1 MTTLTEIKNRLIDRI
16 LISKDEKFLKA
27 IENIF
32 VSVQKEDTVSLTS
45 EQIEI
50 LNMSEQ
56 DIKDGNLI
64 SETELIKADAQWMH

>member
-1 MTTLTEIKNRLIDRI
+1 MTTLTETKNRLIDRI

-64 SETELIKADAQWMH
+64 SETELIKADAKWKH

>member
-1 MTTLTEIKNRLIDRI
+1 MTTLTETKNRLIDRI

>member
-1 MTTLTEIKNRLIDRI
+1 MTTLTETKNRLIDRI

-32 VSVQKEDTVSLTS
+32 VSVQKEDTVSMTS

-64 SETELIKADAQWMH
+64 FETELIKADAQWMH

>member
-32 VSVQKEDTVSLTS
+32 VSVQKEDTVSMTS

-64 SETELIKADAQWMH
+64 FETELIKADAQWMH